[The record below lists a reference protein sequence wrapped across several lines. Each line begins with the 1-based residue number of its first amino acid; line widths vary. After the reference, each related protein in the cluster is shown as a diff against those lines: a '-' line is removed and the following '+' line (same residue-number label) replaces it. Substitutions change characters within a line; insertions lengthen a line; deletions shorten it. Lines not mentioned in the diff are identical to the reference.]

1 MNLADNMLQSM
12 RKVLLVGCS
21 EGLRAGLEERGLETS
36 NAGAAPSY
44 PEGHFDCALVE
55 RPETPLEKTLQ
66 DVLPFLSPF
75 ATVYLA
81 LAPEVVDAD
90 DLGGLLAGAGLHP
103 YLAWRHGPSREPVA
117 AAAADPAQYDVVMA
131 VRQTYDPVAHARAL
145 FRARHPEWALEV
157 LTNVPE
163 HFLGDAQTHA
173 RVAAEKQLCLLAL
186 DRAMGRPGRLNR
198 FASAQREFYRVTTL
212 LPYHYPAYYCHAEFW
227 HVLGND
233 DMAAR
238 VLRTIRH
245 VAPDDTVE
253 RRLRSYRP
261 EACPQPPEET
271 APVWSG
277 ANPPRILML
286 CHEHPDYGFDTLY
299 DGLCTVLGPDAVL
312 EFPWKPSLHGRPP
325 EIAKD
330 YPCTFDLPGDPLD
343 IEAVCRQ
350 LREGRFDWVFYTDTL
365 LQLDRD
371 MVRRI
376 IAAAPAPLPLFILDT
391 WDDCGDYL
399 DDVLAHIGRDSA
411 CACFKREMLACA
423 EYSSNTFPMPF
434 AYADGRTPAEVPGER
449 PEALFWAGKRQ
460 DGMRRVYLDHVE
472 ARFGLKLDASY
483 PQEAYVQAIE
493 RARIGLNLF
502 GLGFDTVRYWE
513 LPAHGCM
520 LLAERPPIRI
530 PHNFRD
536 GESAVFFDD
545 AADLETKL
553 TYYLAHPEQAQA
565 IAAAGRRHFRQYHTG
580 SARARQ
586 LLGRVEAILNGIGAG
601 RRP

>member
-1 MNLADNMLQSM
+1 VNLADHMLQSV
-12 RKVLLVGCS
+12 RKVLLVGRS
-21 EGLRAGLEERGLETS
+21 EGLRALLEERGLEAG
-36 NAGAAPSY
+36 NAAAAPSY
-44 PEGHFDCALVE
+44 PKGHFDCALVE
-55 RPETPLEKTLQ
+55 RAETPLEEALQ

-81 LAPEVVDAD
+81 FAPGTVDAD
-90 DLGGLLAGAGLHP
+90 ELGGLLAGAGLRP
-103 YLAWRHGPSREPVA
+103 YVYWHHESSHKPV
-117 AAAADPAQYDVVMA
+117 AAADPAPHDVVMA
-131 VRQTYDPVAHARAL
+131 VPQTYDPVAHARAL
-145 FRARHPEWALEV
+145 FKARHPEWALEV

-163 HFLGDAQTHA
+163 DFLGDAESYAH
-173 RVAAEKQLCLLAL
+173 VAAEKELCLLAL
-186 DRAMGRPGRLNR
+186 DRMMGARGRLNR

-212 LPYHYPAYYCHAEFW
+212 LPYHHPAYFCHAEFW

-238 VLRTIRH
+238 VLRTIGH
-245 VAPDDTVE
+245 VAPRESVD
-253 RRLRSYRP
+253 RRLRSYRHTTS
-261 EACPQPPEET
+261 PPPPDET
-271 APVWSG
+271 APAWSG
-277 ANPPRILML
+277 AKPPRILML

-312 EFPWKPSLHGRPP
+312 EFPWKPSLHGRAP

-330 YPCTFDLPGDPLD
+330 YPCTFDLPGEPLD

-365 LQLDRD
+365 LQLERD
-371 MVRRI
+371 MVRPLI
-376 IAAAPAPLPLFILDT
+376 EAASSLPLFILDT

-399 DDVLAHIGRDSA
+399 DDVLSHIGRDAA

-423 EYSSNTFPMPF
+423 DYGPNTFPMPF
-434 AYADGRTPAEVPGER
+434 SYADGRTPGELTGER

-460 DGMRRVYLDHVE
+460 DGMRRVYLPYIE
-472 ARFGLKLDASY
+472 AKFGLKLDANY
-483 PQEAYVQAIE
+483 PQKAYVQAIE

-520 LLAERPPIRI
+520 LLSERPPIRI

-545 AADLETKL
+545 AADLEAKL
-553 TYYLAHPEQAQA
+553 AHYLAHPEQTEA
-565 IAAAGRRHFRQYHTG
+565 IAAAGRRHFSEYHTA

-586 LLGRVEAILNGIGAG
+586 LLGRVEEILNGMGVG
-601 RRP
+601 RRA